1 MTLRSSD
8 LQSDSDL
15 DSIRNSCDVF
25 LSVLNYSSYNYRLL
39 SITINIK
46 LISGLDIYVQAHSAV
61 GLTTLTESSLQA
73 GAEILQCA
81 VLRNT
86 RVRNLNKPLDLNQT
100 KLLIRVQEKC
110 LKMGSLWGCVTI
122 LGAFKIPSWLSV
134 SFIEC

>member
-1 MTLRSSD
+1 M
-8 LQSDSDL
+8 
-15 DSIRNSCDVF
+15 
-25 LSVLNYSSYNYRLL
+25 
-39 SITINIK
+39 
-46 LISGLDIYVQAHSAV
+46 QARSAV
-61 GLTTLTESSLQA
+61 GLTTLTDSSLQA

-122 LGAFKIPSWLSV
+122 LGATLKDGILRVFLHMNITNIYNTPL
-134 SFIEC
+134 